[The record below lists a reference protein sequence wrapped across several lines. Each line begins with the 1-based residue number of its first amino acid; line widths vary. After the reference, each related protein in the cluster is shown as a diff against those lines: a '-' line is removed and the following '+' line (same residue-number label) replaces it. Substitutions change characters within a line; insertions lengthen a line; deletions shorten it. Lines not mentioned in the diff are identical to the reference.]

1 MTIVERECTVEV
13 AMRWVEGYETSVVLC
28 EYDSYTR
35 GGTHLAGLE
44 RAMTR
49 AINDSLL
56 PGTKK
61 LSKLA
66 KSGNDRASKEDVQ
79 EGLIAG
85 LKVTFPNPSFVA
97 KQSKSSERRPFKASY
112 TKSKAEPLGL
122 V

>member
-13 AMRWVEGYETSVVLC
+13 AMRWVEVTKRCRFFC

-35 GGTHLAGLE
+35 GAHLAGLE

-61 LSKLA
+61 LSKLEI
-66 KSGNDRASKEDVQ
+66 GNDRASKEDVQ

-85 LKVTFPNPSFVA
+85 LKVTFPEPQFRGQT
-97 KQSKSSERRPFKASY
+97 KQELRRRRSKHRIRNH
-112 TKSKAEPLGL
+112 KAEPLGL